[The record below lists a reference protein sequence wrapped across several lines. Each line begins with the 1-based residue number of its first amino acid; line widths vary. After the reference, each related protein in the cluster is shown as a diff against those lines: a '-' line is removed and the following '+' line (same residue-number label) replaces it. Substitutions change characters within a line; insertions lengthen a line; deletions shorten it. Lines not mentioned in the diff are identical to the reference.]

1 MNAPVDV
8 SFFARAA
15 KPITSY
21 RKYWAQRFGT
31 AKFLPTSREE
41 MAALGWDSCDIIVV
55 TGDAYVDH
63 PSFGMS
69 VIGRVLE
76 AQGFRVGIIA
86 QPDWQSAEPF
96 RALGKPNLFWGVT
109 SGNMDSMINRYTAD
123 RKIRSDDA
131 YTPGDVGGKRPDRAA
146 IVYSQRCRE
155 AFPDVPIVL
164 GGIEGSLRRIAHYDY
179 WSDKVRR
186 SIVMDSKCDL
196 LLYGNAER
204 AIVEVA
210 HRLAARE
217 PVQQITDVR
226 GTAFVRRETPEGW
239 FELDSTEV
247 DQPGRVDAHLN
258 PYLMVSEQAKAQG
271 QTCARED
278 EANAVAADAN
288 ARAGQGAAQAG
299 STERFDAAQSVQAEP
314 VEARAG
320 ASTCSARTVVGAPT
334 GDAAPATSA
343 AQATHAVAQP
353 IHFIVNPAVRLKAP
367 AREKTVIRLPSYEQ
381 VKADPILYAHANRV
395 LHLETNPGNARALVQ
410 AHGEGTT
417 ARDVWINPPPIP
429 LTTAEMDYVFDLP
442 YARSPHPRYA
452 DEQGRHDGA
461 TKIPAWE
468 MIRFSVNIM
477 RGCFGGCTF
486 CSITEHEGRIIQSR
500 SEDSII
506 REVED
511 IRDKVEGFT
520 GVISDLGGPTANM
533 YRLGCRSPE
542 IEAACRKPSCVYPGI
557 CPNLTTDHGPLIQI
571 YRRAR
576 ALRGIKKIL
585 IGSGL
590 RYDLAVKSPE
600 YVKELVQHH
609 VGGYLKIAPEHTE
622 EGPLSK
628 MMKPGIGSYDRFK
641 SMFEKY
647 SAEAGKKQYL
657 IPYFIAAHPGTR
669 DEDMMNLALWLK
681 KNGFRADQ
689 VQTFYPS
696 PMATA
701 TAMYHSGRNTLT
713 KVRRTMRDEGE
724 ESVDIVRGEK
734 RRRLH
739 KAFLRYHDPNNWP
752 LLREALKAMGRADL
766 IGNGKHHLI
775 PTFQPATDGG
785 YQSARRKN
793 STPAPSASVP
803 SSARRVGAAPRPGTV
818 LTQHT
823 GLPPRETGNRPMA
836 GKGAGKPGA
845 PRSPAGALGGRAA
858 RRPR

>member
-1 MNAPVDV
+1 MNALTDV
-8 SFFARAA
+8 SFFPRDA
-15 KPITSY
+15 KPLTSY
-21 RKYWAQRFGT
+21 RKYWAARFGT
-31 AKFLPTSREE
+31 APFLPMSRDD
-41 MAALGWDSCDIIVV
+41 MTQLGWDSCDIVLV

-63 PSFGMS
+63 PSFGMA
-69 VIGRVLE
+69 VIGRMLE

-86 QPDWQSAEPF
+86 QPDWQSADPF
-96 RALGKPNLFWGVT
+96 RVLGKPNLFWGVT
-109 SGNMDSMINRYTAD
+109 AGNMDSMINRYTAD

-186 SIVMDSKCDL
+186 SIVVDSKCDL

-204 AIVEVA
+204 AIVEIA
-210 HRLAARE
+210 HRIAAKE

-226 GTAFVRRETPEGW
+226 GTAFVRRDTPEDW
-239 FELDSTEV
+239 FEIDSTSV
-247 DQPGRVDAHLN
+247 DEPGRVEAHVN
-258 PYLMVSEQAKAQG
+258 PYLMVSEQAKAQD
-271 QTCARED
+271 QSCARED
-278 EANAVAADAN
+278 EAQQVAARD
-288 ARAGQGAAQAG
+288 QA
-299 STERFDAAQSVQAEP
+299 
-314 VEARAG
+314 AG
-320 ASTCSARTVVGAPT
+320 AV
-334 GDAAPATSA
+334 
-343 AQATHAVAQP
+343 QP
-353 IHFIVNPAVRLKAP
+353 LNFVPNPAWRGKGNFKVPPRD
-367 AREKTVIRLPSYEQ
+367 RSVIRLPSYEQ
-381 VKADPILYAHANRV
+381 VKSDPVLYAHANRV

-417 ARDVWINPPPIP
+417 ARDVWITPPPIP
-429 LTTAEMDYVFDLP
+429 LTTAEMDAVFDLP
-442 YARSPHPRYA
+442 YARSPHPAYA
-452 DEQGRHDGA
+452 DANGGHDGE

-500 SEDSII
+500 SEGSIL
-506 REVED
+506 REIED
-511 IRDKVEGFT
+511 IRDKVTGFT

-533 YRLGCRSPE
+533 YRIGCKSPE

-557 CPNLTTDHGPLIQI
+557 CSNLNTDHSALIGL
-571 YRRAR
+571 YRKAR
-576 ALRGIKKIL
+576 ALRGVKKIL

-600 YVKELVQHH
+600 YVKELVTHH

-622 EGPLSK
+622 TGPLSK
-628 MMKPGIGSYDRFK
+628 MMKPGMGTYDRFK
-641 SMFEKY
+641 QMFDRF
-647 SAEAGKKQYL
+647 SAEAGKKQFL
-657 IPYFIAAHPGTR
+657 VPYFIAAHPGTR

-681 KNGFRADQ
+681 RNGFRADQ

-701 TAMYHSGRNTLT
+701 TAMYHSSKNPLR
-713 KVRRTMRDEGE
+713 KISRDSET
-724 ESVDIVRGEK
+724 VDIVRGER

-752 LLREALKAMGRADL
+752 VLREALKAMGRADL
-766 IGNGKHHLI
+766 IGNGKQHLI
-775 PTFQPATDGG
+775 PTYQPLTDGA
-785 YQSARRKN
+785 YTSARRKN
-793 STPAPSASVP
+793 STPVK
-803 SSARRVGAAPRPGTV
+803 SSAKQPGLGRV

-823 GLPPRETGNRPMA
+823 GLPPRV
-836 GKGAGKPGA
+836 KGSKPRG
-845 PRSPAGALGGRAA
+845 
-858 RRPR
+858 